1 MKRFKQGSKGI
12 EIRRRNLLDQTV
24 SAFRLKQS
32 AYKFCRE
39 HQLTITEK
47 QPDKMV
53 AHDLN
58 WSYIITP
65 YNGGEDH
72 E

>member
-12 EIRRRNLLDQTV
+12 EIRRHNLLDQTV
-24 SAFRLKQS
+24 SAFRLKQN
-32 AYKFCRE
+32 
-39 HQLTITEK
+39 
-47 QPDKMV
+47 

-58 WSYIITP
+58 WNYIITP
-65 YNGGEDH
+65 YNGGKNH